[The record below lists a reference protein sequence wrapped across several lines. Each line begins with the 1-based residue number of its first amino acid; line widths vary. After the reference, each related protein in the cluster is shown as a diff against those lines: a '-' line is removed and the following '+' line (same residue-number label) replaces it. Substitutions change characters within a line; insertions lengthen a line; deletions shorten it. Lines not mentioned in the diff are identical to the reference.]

1 MVLFWVEI
9 TSLLPKEQAINLLK
23 KCFEVLF
30 YRDSKAGDVI
40 QFTALEK
47 IDNKIK
53 KESGIFKLETK
64 WEYKQFMQGNEK
76 NYLVA

>member
-1 MVLFWVEI
+1 M
-9 TSLLPKEQAINLLK
+9 

-40 QFTALEK
+40 RYTILEN
-47 IDNKIK
+47 DNNNMKTETK
-53 KESGIFKLETK
+53 TTKLETK

>member
-1 MVLFWVEI
+1 M
-9 TSLLPKEQAINLLK
+9 NLLK

-40 QFTALEK
+40 QFTSIEKDGEK
-47 IDNKIK
+47 IKTKSEIIK
-53 KESGIFKLETK
+53 LDTK
-64 WEYKQFMQGNEK
+64 WEYKQFTQGNEK

>member
-1 MVLFWVEI
+1 M
-9 TSLLPKEQAINLLK
+9 TKEQAINLLK

-40 QFTALEK
+40 QFTILEK
-47 IDNKIK
+47 GDVIK
-53 KESGIFKLETK
+53 TENVRIKLETK

>member
-1 MVLFWVEI
+1 M
-9 TSLLPKEQAINLLK
+9 

-30 YRDSKAGDVI
+30 YRDCKAGDTI
-40 QFTALEK
+40 QYTTMERG
-47 IDNKIK
+47 DNNIPQVEEGKIK
-53 KESGIFKLETK
+53 LDSK

>member
-1 MVLFWVEI
+1 M
-9 TSLLPKEQAINLLK
+9 

-30 YRDSKAGDVI
+30 YRDAKAGDVI
-40 QFTALEK
+40 RYTILEN
-47 IDNKIK
+47 DNNNMKTETK
-53 KESGIFKLETK
+53 TTKLETK